1 MPPSRTKAVAHCI
14 TVTTNAI
21 RVQLPGGA
29 MYAPAFHEAASKTGA
44 RSGLPAKHTTALTQ
58 MIGASVAVLHSGD
71 ATTVTLEMVVHDD
84 SISAKLT
91 GKGCTSPTKRLVKDL
106 TTLAA
111 KKASSFETFNT
122 STALVIS
129 FDV

>member
-1 MPPSRTKAVAHCI
+1 
-14 TVTTNAI
+14 
-21 RVQLPGGA
+21 
-29 MYAPAFHEAASKTGA
+29 
-44 RSGLPAKHTTALTQ
+44 Q
-58 MIGASVAVLHSGD
+58 MIGAAVAVLHSGD
-71 ATTVTLEMVVHDD
+71 ATTVTLEMAVHDD

-111 KKASSFETFNT
+111 KKASSFETSNT
-122 STALVIS
+122 STALIIS